1 MRELFLED
9 GSLASLGHWKFCE
22 ARVCDVLRDKE
33 QRASCRSTIFS
44 RSAVSELRNDLNSV
58 STSQSA
64 PGCQTV
70 ANHSKLTFS
79 LSCALRFLSF
89 SSLFSLFLSANKSC
103 PAPASRLEDLS
114 AVRVSLIQLLS
125 RPGGTAKLSTS
136 RLSSFQQRQQICRL
150 DLDRNGGT
158 PGPRLVQNERAICG
172 RTN

>member
-1 MRELFLED
+1 MTELFLED

-44 RSAVSELRNDLNSV
+44 RSAVSELRSDLNSV
-58 STSQSA
+58 STNQSA
-64 PGCQTV
+64 PGYQTV

-89 SSLFSLFLSANKSC
+89 PPFPLCSYLPTKAC
-103 PAPASRLEDLS
+103 PAPASRLEGLS

-125 RPGGTAKLSTS
+125 RPGSTAKLSTS

-150 DLDRNGGT
+150 DPDRNGGT
-158 PGPRLVQNERAICG
+158 PGPRLVQNERAFCG